1 MLSLLDWMKF
11 MEALLRS
18 KKVEIWEENLD
29 VDETVVVEY
38 KIGYSLARSVSNEF
52 CYG

>member
-1 MLSLLDWMKF
+1 MLSLLDRMKF
-11 MEALLRS
+11 MEALRS